1 MTSTFAKWLLD
12 HPALYNAYS
21 YSYPHKSAYRPL
33 DAPQTL
39 EHVWA
44 EQDRSSLFLYAHV
57 PFCEMR
63 CGFCNL
69 FTMAKPRQDVQSGY
83 MQALARQVKVT
94 REALGAEAAFSRV
107 AVGGGTPTLLRPEEL
122 NDLFDL
128 LEDGMGAP
136 LHDVP
141 VSCEAS
147 PETVTKQ
154 KLDVLKA
161 RGVNRLSIGVQS
173 FVDDETRAVRR
184 PQKYDEVIRTLD
196 LISQYDFELFN
207 IDLIYGIQGQ
217 TPQTWQRSI
226 METLRFEPEEI
237 FLYPLYVRPLTGL
250 GNRSTSW
257 DDERLE
263 LYTMGR
269 ALLLERGYEQA
280 SMRLFRRSDLVDV
293 PGPDYVYQRDGMVG
307 LGPGARSYTQALH
320 YSTDYA
326 VGRRGVMAIVD
337 DYIAR
342 REEDFREVNYGFRL
356 NLDERKKRF
365 FIISLL
371 SHEGL
376 DVALYQRMFG
386 APLGQDFP
394 HLDELVH
401 LGLVQEH
408 DSGFALT
415 VKGMS
420 YEDAIGPWLY
430 SDRVTHLMQ
439 EYEPS

>member
-1 MTSTFAKWLLD
+1 MPTTFAKWLLE

-33 DAPQTL
+33 ETPKTL
-39 EHVWA
+39 NDVWSA
-44 EQDRSSLFLYAHV
+44 QDRSSLFLYAHV

-69 FTMAKPRQDVQSGY
+69 FTMAKPQADVQSGY
-83 MQALARQVKVT
+83 MEALARQVRAT
-94 REALGAEAAFSRV
+94 REAVGDDAVFSRV
-107 AVGGGTPTLLRPEEL
+107 AVGGGTPTLLQADQL

-128 LEDGMGAP
+128 LEDGMGAS

-147 PETVTKQ
+147 PETVTAE
-154 KLDVLKA
+154 KLDVLKS

-173 FVDDETRAVRR
+173 FLDEETRTVRR
-184 PQKYDEVIRTLD
+184 PQRYEDVVNTLE
-196 LISQYDFELFN
+196 LIGRYNFELFN

-217 TPQTWQRSI
+217 TVQSWRRSI
-226 METLRFEPEEI
+226 MEAIRFEPEEI

-263 LYTMGR
+263 LYNVGR
-269 ALLLERGYEQA
+269 TLLLEHGYEQA
-280 SMRLFRRSDLVDV
+280 SMRLFRRNNLIDV

-307 LGPGARSYTQALH
+307 LGPGARSYTSELH

-337 DYIAR
+337 DYIER
-342 REEDFREVNYGFRL
+342 QEDDFRRVDYGFKL
-356 NLDERKKRF
+356 NLDERKRRF
-365 FIISLL
+365 FVISLL

-376 DVALYQRMFG
+376 DQALYQRMFG
-386 APLGQDFP
+386 TQLKDDFP
-394 HLDELVH
+394 GLDELMH
-401 LGLVQEH
+401 LRLVEAST
-408 DSGFALT
+408 SGFNLT

-420 YEDAIGPWLY
+420 YEDSIGPWLY
-430 SDRVTHLMQ
+430 SHNVMHLMQ
-439 EYEPS
+439 ESELK